1 MKGPPSDGNALLIPA
16 PLQVA
21 VGTKGPPSDGNAL
34 LIPLLCRWLWRRI
47 LREISVGIRDSL
59 AKVLDDPCGALPDLA
74 DGGSPRLANLYD
86 GRAGARDDVI
96 DHVGGAGAEFD
107 HRLADRL
114 GQLSY
119 ERGVVVDRRENPVN
133 DPGDV
138 VEARLEQYFRLDTL
152 DSQLHTAERG
162 VDAHVQIQEVEDIRL
177 QRHPRRQVLHLER
190 DLVDA

>member
-1 MKGPPSDGNALLIPA
+1 
-16 PLQVA
+16 
-21 VGTKGPPSDGNAL
+21 
-34 LIPLLCRWLWRRI
+34 
-47 LREISVGIRDSL
+47 L
-59 AKVLDDPCGALPDLA
+59 AKVLDDPRCPSRPRRRR
-74 DGGSPRLANLYD
+74 SPRLANLYD
-86 GRAGARDDVI
+86 GRAGSRDVI
-96 DHVGGAGAEFD
+96 DHVGGAGADFD
-107 HRLADRL
+107 HRLADRF

-119 ERGVVVDRRENPVN
+119 ERGVVVDRRENAVN

-152 DSQLHTAERG
+152 DRQLHTAERG